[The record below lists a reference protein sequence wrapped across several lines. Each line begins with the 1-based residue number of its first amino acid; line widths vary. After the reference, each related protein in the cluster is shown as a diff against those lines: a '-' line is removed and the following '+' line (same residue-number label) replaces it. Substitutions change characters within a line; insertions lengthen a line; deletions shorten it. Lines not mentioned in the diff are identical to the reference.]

1 MTSPLERLN
10 ALPRGEA
17 EESLLSCCG
26 SREWAKRMAAAR
38 PFASGDDLAETAD
51 RVWRELS
58 KADWLE
64 AFAAHPKIG
73 SSASPPAPASGRGP
87 GSGAQ
92 SRAWSR
98 EEQHGAYGARTETLA
113 SLAEANRDYEARFGH
128 IFIVCASGRSAD
140 EMLSLARQRLGND
153 PETELSLAAD
163 EQRKITRLRL
173 EKLLAAVAGE
183 ATDGEG

>member
-1 MTSPLERLN
+1 MTPLEQLN
-10 ALPRGEA
+10 ALPPEEA
-17 EESLLSCCG
+17 EAALLSCCG
-26 SREWAKRMAAAR
+26 SSEWARRMAASR
-38 PFASGDDLAETAD
+38 PFESATGLTEAAD
-51 RVWRELS
+51 RIWRGLS

-73 SSASPPAPASGRGP
+73 SSAAVGHGKARG
-87 GSGAQ
+87 
-92 SRAWSR
+92 WSR
-98 EEQHGAYGARTETLA
+98 EEQRGTQGALPETLA

-140 EMLSLARQRLGND
+140 EMLVLARQRLGND

-183 ATDGEG
+183 ATHGEG

>member
-1 MTSPLERLN
+1 
-10 ALPRGEA
+10 
-17 EESLLSCCG
+17 
-26 SREWAKRMAAAR
+26 MAASR
-38 PFASGDDLAETAD
+38 PFESAAGLTEAAD
-51 RVWRELS
+51 RIWQGLS

-64 AFAAHPKIG
+64 ALAAHPKIG
-73 SSASPPAPASGRGP
+73 SSAPGGHGKARG
-87 GSGAQ
+87 
-92 SRAWSR
+92 WSR
-98 EEQHGAYGARTETLA
+98 EEQRGTDEASPETLA

-153 PETELSLAAD
+153 PDAELSLASD